1 MDVGMAAAPAPLAT
15 AVEAYWK
22 VTDGEQGIVITCH
35 GHDKAGT
42 VLHAVQGFE
51 GFVAKREGSFLVI
64 ADLRKMTGYE
74 SESRVAWQQ
83 VFRQHRK
90 RMRALILVGAP
101 SKGIRMGAAVVG
113 AVAGVPVRFVEAWS
127 EVESAAASI

>member
-1 MDVGMAAAPAPLAT
+1 MRVGMAGAPPPLAT
-15 AVEAYWK
+15 TEAYWK
-22 VTDGEQGIVITCH
+22 VTDSEQGIVITCH

-42 VLHAVQGFE
+42 VLHAVQDFE
-51 GFVAKREGSFLVI
+51 GFVAKREGRFLVI

-74 SESRVAWQQ
+74 SESRIAWQQ
-83 VFRQHRK
+83 AFRKHRK

-127 EVESAAASI
+127 GVQSATDSI